1 MSIRLQSPF
10 LCIIGSIFGI
20 LALFTTSL
28 LPSFLMGLCFLG
40 IYKNYMEEKNGKV

>member
-10 LCIIGSIFGI
+10 LCIVGIIFGI

-28 LPSFLMGLCFLG
+28 FPSFMFGLCFLG
-40 IYKNYMEEKNGKV
+40 IYRNFIEEKNGKI

>member
-1 MSIRLQSPF
+1 MSIRFQSPF

-28 LPSFLMGLCFLG
+28 FPSFMFGLCFVG
-40 IYKNYMEEKNGKV
+40 IFRNLKDKANGKL